1 MQHFTMPEIIDDK
14 SQHCIPY
21 LLERL
26 RIHTDRHRGNTP
38 PFFIGLNGVQGAGK
52 TVLVCQPYNAS
63 GYQSSP
69 RTLTSSGVR
78 SQ

>member
-1 MQHFTMPEIIDDK
+1 MPEIIDDK

-26 RIHTDRHRGNTP
+26 RIHTERHSGNTP

-52 TVLVCQPYNAS
+52 TVLVCQPYTPWM
-63 GYQSSP
+63 P
-69 RTLTSSGVR
+69 RYISYLLGKR
-78 SQ
+78 N

>member
-1 MQHFTMPEIIDDK
+1 MPEIIDDK

-52 TVLVCQPYNAS
+52 TVLVCPSDNAS
-63 GYQSSP
+63 GYQSSTFELDP
-69 RTLTSSGVR
+69 ELTSPGLC